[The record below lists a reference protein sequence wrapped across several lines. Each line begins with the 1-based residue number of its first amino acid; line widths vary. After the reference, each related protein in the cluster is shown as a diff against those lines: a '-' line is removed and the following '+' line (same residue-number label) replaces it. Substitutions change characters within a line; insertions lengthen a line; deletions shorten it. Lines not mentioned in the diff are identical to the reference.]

1 MVHFWLIRAIQETEP
16 KTETHQA
23 DVVDEVLVADR
34 AKSWSQIAS
43 THFSSER
50 RLDLVVH
57 RSELVHPR
65 TLSLTAAV
73 ARTGLGTL
81 PSLNSERERVM
92 GSTRHLRNVGGRQRR
107 DPNGDWGA
115 D

>member
-1 MVHFWLIRAIQETEP
+1 MMSST
-16 KTETHQA
+16 
-23 DVVDEVLVADR
+23 
-34 AKSWSQIAS
+34 KSWSQIGQKVGRRS
-43 THFSSER
+43 RLRISHR

-92 GSTRHLRNVGGRQRR
+92 GSTRHLRNVVGRQQR
-107 DPNGDWGA
+107 DPSGDRGA